1 MNEITNIILNDDGNN
16 GNKEKAINMMLNEAI
31 CRGNFKKYKEHETT
45 EEKKTYID
53 DIATKCWGKEVTTTD
68 WHFTHDSIEQI
79 LANYFDID
87 LKQANKERDA
97 IYKQMVKT
105 LNQTNE
111 R

>member
-1 MNEITNIILNDDGNN
+1 MNEIGTPTLDKIKEHQKESNIIGCFLEWLNS
-16 GNKEKAINMMLNEAI
+16 ESPYSLM
-31 CRGNFKKYKEHETT
+31 
-45 EEKKTYID
+45 EKKTYID